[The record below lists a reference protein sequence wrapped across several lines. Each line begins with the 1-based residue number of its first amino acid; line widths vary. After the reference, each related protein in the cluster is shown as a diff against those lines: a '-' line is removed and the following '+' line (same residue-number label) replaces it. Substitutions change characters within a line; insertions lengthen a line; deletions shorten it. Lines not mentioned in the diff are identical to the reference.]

1 MKKSAG
7 ILPFR
12 KKDEIE
18 VFLAHM
24 GGPFWRK
31 KKRSWSIVKGEV
43 REGEDLL
50 KAAKREFFE
59 ETSKKIDG
67 EFIYLGSAKS
77 SNKILYVWAVE
88 SDIDTDIKSNT
99 FEMEWPLGSG
109 EIRSFPE
116 VDRAKWFKLKEAKE
130 VIVSYQE
137 VFLDRLLEKISSF

>member
-24 GGPFWRK
+24 GGPFWRR

-99 FEMEWPLGSG
+99 FEMEWPLRSG